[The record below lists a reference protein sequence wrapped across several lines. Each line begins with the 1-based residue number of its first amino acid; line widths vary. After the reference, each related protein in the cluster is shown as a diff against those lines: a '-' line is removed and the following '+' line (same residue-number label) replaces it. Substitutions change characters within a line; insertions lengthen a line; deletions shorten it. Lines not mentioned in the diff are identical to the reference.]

1 MGVKI
6 DGVPHYVMIHDEG
19 LRNAAL
25 NLSAESM
32 GPILQAL
39 NSTTRFMSFVNT
51 SANPEFVMGNF
62 PRDIQTAIYNII
74 GEQTME
80 GGKAT
85 LAKGIIS
92 KVIRKTPSSIGVMY
106 KGLRDPSKLTGE
118 DKKNFDEFIG
128 SGAKTDWFHSPAPEE
143 AKANLQNM
151 LEMSQGTFKGNTRAA
166 FGSVL
171 NFVENYN
178 SAVENGV
185 RFSTFV
191 AARDAMIEKGVP
203 VSEAIQAAST
213 LAKNLTVNFNRKG
226 NAGNLLNGLFLF
238 FNASVQGTMN
248 MMRGLNPLDPRS
260 SRLKQGMV
268 GGIVGFGALMAMI
281 ADELLDEE
289 DLELE
294 DAEGYIRDRNMIIP
308 KVLFGVNPEEGK
320 VPYWKIPLPYGYN
333 FFHVMGELAYQV
345 ANDNVSPEKAA
356 IRLANVGLGSFNP
369 LGTSSSETMFGSIAK
384 TITPTIAKPVTEIA
398 MNENYF
404 SSPIYPADSPFGNVA
419 DPSMS
424 NRKFGGT
431 AEAWRYV
438 TSKVNELAGDG
449 NEYESGWLDV
459 SPDMLKYLLTYY
471 TGGAGTFAERV
482 FMLPS
487 AMKEARELGVD
498 IDPNK
503 IPFYRRISGEINS
516 RPDTEQ
522 YYERRETILSKKA
535 QAENQQLTSPE
546 RARYRKENQKYL
558 QVIPLSKGTEKRL
571 RQLYAARR
579 QISELRKKYPERAV
593 QYAQQEMKIQDDIDE
608 VINNFNKNYDRIVG
622 KTK

>member
-1 MGVKI
+1 
-6 DGVPHYVMIHDEG
+6 
-19 LRNAAL
+19 
-25 NLSAESM
+25 
-32 GPILQAL
+32 
-39 NSTTRFMSFVNT
+39 
-51 SANPEFVMGNF
+51 
-62 PRDIQTAIYNII
+62 
-74 GEQTME
+74 
-80 GGKAT
+80 
-85 LAKGIIS
+85 
-92 KVIRKTPSSIGVMY
+92 
-106 KGLRDPSKLTGE
+106 
-118 DKKNFDEFIG
+118 
-128 SGAKTDWFHSPAPEE
+128 
-143 AKANLQNM
+143 
-151 LEMSQGTFKGNTRAA
+151 
-166 FGSVL
+166 
-171 NFVENYN
+171 
-178 SAVENGV
+178 
-185 RFSTFV
+185 
-191 AARDAMIEKGVP
+191 
-203 VSEAIQAAST
+203 
-213 LAKNLTVNFNRKG
+213 
-226 NAGNLLNGLFLF
+226 
-238 FNASVQGTMN
+238 
-248 MMRGLNPLDPRS
+248 
-260 SRLKQGMV
+260 
-268 GGIVGFGALMAMI
+268 
-281 ADELLDEE
+281 
-289 DLELE
+289 
-294 DAEGYIRDRNMIIP
+294 
-308 KVLFGVNPEEGK
+308 
-320 VPYWKIPLPYGYN
+320 
-333 FFHVMGELAYQV
+333 
-345 ANDNVSPEKAA
+345 
-356 IRLANVGLGSFNP
+356 
-369 LGTSSSETMFGSIAK
+369 
-384 TITPTIAKPVTEIA
+384 